1 MPIIILPAA
10 AIYVREPLPSGQ
22 DRINVLQN
30 NLRQKLHD
38 PSSFNFNDIIVGW
51 YRDLLLSG
59 NHSTDSTG
67 VENHLFAALLQA
79 TYHK

>member
-30 NLRQKLHD
+30 NLCQKLHD

-51 YRDLLLSG
+51 YGDLLLRG
-59 NHSTDSTG
+59 
-67 VENHLFAALLQA
+67 A
-79 TYHK
+79 